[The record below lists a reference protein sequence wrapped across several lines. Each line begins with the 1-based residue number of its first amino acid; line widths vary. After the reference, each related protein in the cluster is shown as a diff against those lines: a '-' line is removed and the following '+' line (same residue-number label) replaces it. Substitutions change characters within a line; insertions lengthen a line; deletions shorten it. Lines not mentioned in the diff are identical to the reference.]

1 MKLALIINFL
11 LTNKGVREALYETID
26 YLVKRRKL
34 KRDADGLTKA
44 DKELLKDEK
53 IDIAEAFLKILNQN
67 KS

>member
-34 KRDADGLTKA
+34 KRDSDGLTEA
-44 DKELLKDEK
+44 DREELREERY
-53 IDIAEAFLKILNQN
+53 DIAEAFLKIIKNE
-67 KS
+67 K